1 MLFNV
6 SECENFIFLACYL
19 YILRNTSQFLSVI
32 SYNFTYRINQNPLKK
47 INGKGTFKYFFFLIK
62 FLLICIKNC

>member
-47 INGKGTFKYFFFLIK
+47 STAKVHLNIFFP
-62 FLLICIKNC
+62 N